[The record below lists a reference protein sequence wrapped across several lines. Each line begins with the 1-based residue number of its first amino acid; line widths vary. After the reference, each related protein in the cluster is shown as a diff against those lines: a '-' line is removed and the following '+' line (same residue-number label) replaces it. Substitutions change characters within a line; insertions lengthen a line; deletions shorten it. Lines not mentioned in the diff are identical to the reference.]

1 MRCFEQILW
10 TNEIHPDNDNAKIEV
25 FANPYSF
32 LYDFEKKCERKL
44 KNWVRNDPY
53 KYPINIECSA
63 S

>member
-1 MRCFEQILW
+1 MDKW
-10 TNEIHPDNDNAKIEV
+10 NTPPDNDNAKIEV
-25 FANPYSF
+25 FAIPYSF

-53 KYPINIECSA
+53 KYPINIECRA